1 MLNKYLKKGPFYG
14 AFFIGTLLLFNGCAP
29 KENFINSF
37 TKQQQNNVEIFTVRN
52 FFTQNK
58 FQLYFDVVN
67 RNKEVTIGKI
77 KLYVFDRNCK
87 NVKESDKSNKILS
100 SDPVFIRP
108 MQIGVVSFYPKKKVT
123 CYTIR
128 NIEKY

>member
-67 RNKEVTIGKI
+67 RNKDVTIAKI
-77 KLYVFDRNCK
+77 NLYVFDEDCK
-87 NVKESDKSNKILS
+87 NVKENDKSDKILS
-100 SDPVFIRP
+100 STPVFIRP
-108 MQIGVVSFYPKKKVT
+108 MQIGVVSFYTDKRIT
-123 CYTIR
+123 CFIIR

>member
-14 AFFIGTLLLFNGCAP
+14 AFFIGTLLLFKGCAP

-77 KLYVFDRNCK
+77 NLYVFDRNCK